1 MKKNHDVIN
10 IGKGKPDQLMKL
22 IKLIEVNYQKK
33 FKIEYTKSIP
43 NGDIKKTFS
52 NVNKA
57 KKLIKWRPK
66 VNLDEGIK
74 KFVDWYKLNNN

>member
-33 FKIEYTKSIP
+33 FKIEYTKNIP
-43 NGDIKKTFS
+43 NGDIKKT
-52 NVNKA
+52 NADVNS
-57 KKLIKWRPK
+57 KKI
-66 VNLDEGIK
+66 N
-74 KFVDWYKLNNN
+74 